1 VISRWMKWLAAP
13 ALGLILASC
22 GTSTQM
28 MERWQEPTYQPI
40 QASKV
45 VVIGIGENARRV
57 SIFEDIMGQKFASRK
72 IDVVKGTSILP
83 RDSVDI
89 ETFKMIIHDTG
100 AQLVITARLVG
111 IENETSYVP
120 GTTSY
125 VPAPSYYGMYGYY
138 YSSYATMSTPGY
150 YTSYKVYKVESN
162 VYDVKQE
169 KLVWSGESHTT
180 DPQNAEDGID
190 SFGNTLIDELLR
202 AKMIK

>member
-1 VISRWMKWLAAP
+1 MQRWLTRALIP
-13 ALGLILASC
+13 AVGLLLASC

-28 MERWQEPTYQPI
+28 MERWMEPSYKPI
-40 QASKV
+40 QAQKV
-45 VVIGIGENARRV
+45 VIIGIGENSRRV

-72 IDVVKGTSILP
+72 IDVVKGSSILP

-89 ETFKMIIHDTG
+89 ETFKKIIHQTG

-111 IENETSYVP
+111 VENETAYVP

-138 YSSYATMSTPGY
+138 YSSYAVMSTPGY
-150 YTSYKVYKVESN
+150 YTSYKVFKVESN
-162 VYDVKQE
+162 VYDVQQE

-180 DPQNAEDGID
+180 DPQNMEDGVD
-190 SFGNTLIDELLR
+190 SFGNTLIDQLTQ
-202 AKMIK
+202 AKIIL

>member
-1 VISRWMKWLAAP
+1 MRRWVGLSLIP
-13 ALGLILASC
+13 VLGLLLASC

-28 MERWQEPTYQPI
+28 MERWMEPTYQPL

-45 VVIGIGENARRV
+45 VVIGVGENTRRV
-57 SIFEDIMGQKFASRK
+57 SIFEDIMGQKLASRK
-72 IDVVKGTSILP
+72 IDVVKGSAILP

-89 ETFKMIIHDTG
+89 ETFKKIVHSTG
-100 AQLVITARLVG
+100 AQLVIVSRLLGV
-111 IENETSYVP
+111 ENETSYVP

-138 YSSYATMSTPGY
+138 YSSYAVMSTPGY

-162 VYDVKQE
+162 VYDVQLE

-180 DPQNAEDGID
+180 DPQNMQDGVD
-190 SFGNTLIDELLR
+190 SFSNTLIDELTR
-202 AKMIK
+202 AKIIK